1 MKEKLLN
8 NLGLKI
14 LSIFVAFF
22 VWLVVMNVSNPLTSE
37 SKEVPLETVNGQVL
51 TAANRAY
58 EINGKSTVTVNY
70 RVRTRDAYR
79 IKASDF
85 RAYVDL
91 AELYSVTGSVEVKVE
106 ILSNKELISEI
117 TTKPGVVRVQTEE
130 LQSKP
135 FELQTKTTGHAADGY
150 SDGKVELTPATVT
163 VEGPVSQVGMISYM
177 GVEIGVD
184 GASSDLTGAAK
195 PRFYDANGN
204 ELSDIGDRITV
215 DTEEISYRVAINK
228 VKSLPLDFEVTGTVA
243 PGYQYT
249 GVECSSRDV
258 KVTGLKTNL
267 ADVNKITI
275 PASELNINRAASD
288 VVVTVDLRDYLPEG
302 VELAESQN
310 PSVEIRLK
318 VEKLV
323 NRTIVLSDEDIEQK
337 NPSENY
343 HYRFIPEKME
353 VVVQGLSEDLESL
366 NGSDLG
372 ASVDLADLGPGIHSA
387 EVQFEPDAAFTIVS
401 SSEVQVDVVQS
412 ADVLEAGTSS
422 GSKPQESESEPS
434 EKETTETAIET
445 PAQSR
450 EEESSAG

>member
-22 VWLVVMNVSNPLTSE
+22 VWLVVMNVSNPLTSG

-135 FELQTKTTGHAADGY
+135 FELQTKITGHAAEGY
-150 SDGKVELTPATVT
+150 SDGKVELTPATIT

-177 GVEIGVD
+177 GVELNVD
-184 GASSDLTGAAK
+184 GAASDLTGTAK

-228 VKSLPLDFEVTGTVA
+228 VKNLPLDFEVTGTVA

-323 NRTIVLSDEDIEQK
+323 NRTIILMDEEIEQK
-337 NPSENY
+337 NPSEDY

-372 ASVDLADLGPGIHSA
+372 ASVNLADLGPGMHSA
-387 EVQFEPDAAFTIVS
+387 VVEFEPDAAFTIVS
-401 SSEVQVDVVQS
+401 SSELQIDVVQS

-422 GSKPQESESEPS
+422 SRPQESEPDSS
-434 EKETTETAIET
+434 EKETTEAETET
-445 PAQSR
+445 PAQIR

>member
-1 MKEKLLN
+1 M
-8 NLGLKI
+8 
-14 LSIFVAFF
+14 
-22 VWLVVMNVSNPLTSE
+22 
-37 SKEVPLETVNGQVL
+37 
-51 TAANRAY
+51 
-58 EINGKSTVTVNY
+58 
-70 RVRTRDAYR
+70 
-79 IKASDF
+79 
-85 RAYVDL
+85 
-91 AELYSVTGSVEVKVE
+91 
-106 ILSNKELISEI
+106 
-117 TTKPGVVRVQTEE
+117 
-130 LQSKP
+130 
-135 FELQTKTTGHAADGY
+135 
-150 SDGKVELTPATVT
+150 
-163 VEGPVSQVGMISYM
+163 
-177 GVEIGVD
+177 
-184 GASSDLTGAAK
+184 
-195 PRFYDANGN
+195 
-204 ELSDIGDRITV
+204 SDIGDRITV
-215 DTEEISYRVAINK
+215 DTGEISYRVAINK

-323 NRTIVLSDEDIEQK
+323 NRTIILMDEEIEQK
-337 NPSENY
+337 NPSEDY

-372 ASVDLADLGPGIHSA
+372 ASVNLADLGSGMHSA
-387 EVQFEPDAAFTIVS
+387 VVEFEPDAAFTIVS
-401 SSEVQVDVVQS
+401 SSELQIDVVQS

-422 GSKPQESESEPS
+422 SRPQESESDSS
-434 EKETTETAIET
+434 EKETTEAETET
-445 PAQSR
+445 PAQTR
-450 EEESSAG
+450 EESSAG

>member
-22 VWLVVMNVSNPLTSE
+22 VWLVVMNVSNPLTSG

-135 FELQTKTTGHAADGY
+135 FELQTKITGHAAEGY
-150 SDGKVELTPATVT
+150 SDGKVELTPATIT

-177 GVEIGVD
+177 GVELNVD
-184 GASSDLTGAAK
+184 GATSDLTGTAK

-228 VKSLPLDFEVTGTVA
+228 VKNLPLDFEVTGTVA

-323 NRTIVLSDEDIEQK
+323 NRTIILMDEEIEQK
-337 NPSENY
+337 NPSEDY

-372 ASVDLADLGPGIHSA
+372 ASVNLADLGPGMHSA
-387 EVQFEPDAAFTIVS
+387 VVEFEPDAAFTIVS
-401 SSEVQVDVVQS
+401 SSELQIDVVQS
-412 ADVLEAGTSS
+412 ADVLEAGISS
-422 GSKPQESESEPS
+422 SRPQESESDSS
-434 EKETTETAIET
+434 EKETTEAETET
-445 PAQSR
+445 PAQTR

>member
-22 VWLVVMNVSNPLTSE
+22 VWLVVMNVSNPLTSG

-70 RVRTRDAYR
+70 RVRTRDDYR

-135 FELQTKTTGHAADGY
+135 FELQTKITGHAAEGY
-150 SDGKVELTPATVT
+150 SDGKVELTPATIT

-177 GVEIGVD
+177 GVELNVD
-184 GASSDLTGAAK
+184 GAASDLTGTAK

-204 ELSDIGDRITV
+204 ELSDIGERITV
-215 DTEEISYRVAINK
+215 DTGEISYRVAINK

-323 NRTIVLSDEDIEQK
+323 NRTIILMDEEIEQK
-337 NPSENY
+337 NPSEDY

-372 ASVDLADLGPGIHSA
+372 ASVNLADLGPGMHSA
-387 EVQFEPDAAFTIVS
+387 VVEFEPDAAFTIVS
-401 SSEVQVDVVQS
+401 SSELQIDVVQS

-422 GSKPQESESEPS
+422 SRPQESESDSS
-434 EKETTETAIET
+434 EKETTEAETET
-445 PAQSR
+445 PAQTR

>member
-1 MKEKLLN
+1 MAGCYERIQSADIGKQGGTSGDGQRTGADSSKS
-8 NLGLKI
+8 GLRDQWK
-14 LSIFVAFF
+14 
-22 VWLVVMNVSNPLTSE
+22 
-37 SKEVPLETVNGQVL
+37 KYGNGQL
-51 TAANRAY
+51 
-58 EINGKSTVTVNY
+58 

-135 FELQTKTTGHAADGY
+135 FELQTKITGHAAEGY
-150 SDGKVELTPATVT
+150 SDGKVELTPATIT

-177 GVEIGVD
+177 GVELNVD
-184 GASSDLTGAAK
+184 GAASDLTGTAK

-228 VKSLPLDFEVTGTVA
+228 VKNLPLDFEVTGTVA

-288 VVVTVDLRDYLPEG
+288 VVVTVDLRDYLPR
-302 VELAESQN
+302 V
-310 PSVEIRLK
+310 
-318 VEKLV
+318 
-323 NRTIVLSDEDIEQK
+323 
-337 NPSENY
+337 
-343 HYRFIPEKME
+343 
-353 VVVQGLSEDLESL
+353 
-366 NGSDLG
+366 
-372 ASVDLADLGPGIHSA
+372 
-387 EVQFEPDAAFTIVS
+387 
-401 SSEVQVDVVQS
+401 
-412 ADVLEAGTSS
+412 
-422 GSKPQESESEPS
+422 
-434 EKETTETAIET
+434 
-445 PAQSR
+445 
-450 EEESSAG
+450 

>member
-22 VWLVVMNVSNPLTSE
+22 VWLVVMNVSNPLTSG

-135 FELQTKTTGHAADGY
+135 FELQTKITGHAAEGY
-150 SDGKVELTPATVT
+150 SDGKVELTPATIT

-177 GVEIGVD
+177 GVELNVD
-184 GASSDLTGAAK
+184 GATSDLTGTAK

-228 VKSLPLDFEVTGTVA
+228 VKNLPLDFEVTGTVA

-323 NRTIVLSDEDIEQK
+323 NRTIILMDEEIEQK
-337 NPSENY
+337 NPSEDY

-372 ASVDLADLGPGIHSA
+372 ASVNLADLGPGMHSA
-387 EVQFEPDAAFTIVS
+387 VVEFEPDAAFTIVS
-401 SSEVQVDVVQS
+401 SSELQIDVVQS

-422 GSKPQESESEPS
+422 SRPQESEPDSS
-434 EKETTETAIET
+434 EKETTEAETET
-445 PAQSR
+445 PAQTR

>member
-22 VWLVVMNVSNPLTSE
+22 VWLVVMNVSNPLTSG

-79 IKASDF
+79 IKSSDF

-135 FELQTKTTGHAADGY
+135 FELQTKITGHAAEGY
-150 SDGKVELTPATVT
+150 SDGKVELTPATIT

-177 GVEIGVD
+177 GVELNVD
-184 GASSDLTGAAK
+184 GAASDLTGTAK

-204 ELSDIGDRITV
+204 ELSDIGERITV
-215 DTEEISYRVAINK
+215 DTGEISYRVAINK

-323 NRTIVLSDEDIEQK
+323 NRTIILMDEEIEQK
-337 NPSENY
+337 NPSEDY

-372 ASVDLADLGPGIHSA
+372 ASVNLADLGPGMHSA
-387 EVQFEPDAAFTIVS
+387 VVEFEPDAAFTIVS
-401 SSEVQVDVVQS
+401 SSELQIDVVQS

-422 GSKPQESESEPS
+422 SRPQESESDSS
-434 EKETTETAIET
+434 EKETTEAETET
-445 PAQSR
+445 PAQTR

>member
-22 VWLVVMNVSNPLTSE
+22 VWLVVMNVSNPLTSG

-135 FELQTKTTGHAADGY
+135 FELQTKITGHAAEGY
-150 SDGKVELTPATVT
+150 SDGKVELTPATIT

-177 GVEIGVD
+177 GVELNVD
-184 GASSDLTGAAK
+184 GAASDLTGTAK

-215 DTEEISYRVAINK
+215 DIEEISYRVAINK
-228 VKSLPLDFEVTGTVA
+228 VKNLPLDFEVTGTVA

-323 NRTIVLSDEDIEQK
+323 NRTIILMDEEIEQK
-337 NPSENY
+337 NPSEDY

-372 ASVDLADLGPGIHSA
+372 ASVNLADLGPGMHSA
-387 EVQFEPDAAFTIVS
+387 VVEFEPDAAFTIVS
-401 SSEVQVDVVQS
+401 SSELQIDVVQS

-422 GSKPQESESEPS
+422 SRPQESESDSS
-434 EKETTETAIET
+434 EKETTEAETET
-445 PAQSR
+445 PAQTR

>member
-22 VWLVVMNVSNPLTSE
+22 VWLVVMNVSNPLTSG

-135 FELQTKTTGHAADGY
+135 FELQTKITGHAAEGY
-150 SDGKVELTPATVT
+150 SDGKVELTPATIT

-177 GVEIGVD
+177 GVELNVD
-184 GASSDLTGAAK
+184 GAASDLTGTAK

-228 VKSLPLDFEVTGTVA
+228 VKNLPLDFEVTGTVA

-323 NRTIVLSDEDIEQK
+323 NRTIILMDEEIEQK
-337 NPSENY
+337 NSSEDY
-343 HYRFIPEKME
+343 HYRFVPEKME

-372 ASVDLADLGPGIHSA
+372 ASVNLADLGPGMHSA
-387 EVQFEPDAAFTIVS
+387 VVEFEPDAAFTIVS
-401 SSEVQVDVVQS
+401 SSELQIDVVQS

-422 GSKPQESESEPS
+422 SRPQESEPDSS
-434 EKETTETAIET
+434 EKETTEAETET
-445 PAQSR
+445 PAQTR

>member
-22 VWLVVMNVSNPLTSE
+22 VWLVVMNVSNPLTSG

-135 FELQTKTTGHAADGY
+135 FELQTKITGHAAEGY
-150 SDGKVELTPATVT
+150 SDGKVELTPATIT

-177 GVEIGVD
+177 GVELNVD
-184 GASSDLTGAAK
+184 GAASDLTGTAK

-228 VKSLPLDFEVTGTVA
+228 VKNLPLDFEVTGTVA

-288 VVVTVDLRDYLPEG
+288 VVVAVDLRDYLPEG

-323 NRTIVLSDEDIEQK
+323 NRTIILMDEEIEQK
-337 NPSENY
+337 NPSEDY

-372 ASVDLADLGPGIHSA
+372 ASVNLADLGPGMHSA
-387 EVQFEPDAAFTIVS
+387 VVEFEPDAAFTIVS
-401 SSEVQVDVVQS
+401 SSELQIDVVQS
-412 ADVLEAGTSS
+412 VDVLEAGTSS
-422 GSKPQESESEPS
+422 SRPQESESDSS
-434 EKETTETAIET
+434 EKETTEAETET
-445 PAQSR
+445 PAQTR

>member
-22 VWLVVMNVSNPLTSE
+22 VWLVVMNVSNPLTSG

-135 FELQTKTTGHAADGY
+135 FELQTKITGHAAEGY
-150 SDGKVELTPATVT
+150 SDGKVELTPATIT

-177 GVEIGVD
+177 GVELNVD
-184 GASSDLTGAAK
+184 GAASDLTGTAK

-228 VKSLPLDFEVTGTVA
+228 VKNLPLDFEVTGTVA

-323 NRTIVLSDEDIEQK
+323 NRTIILMDEEIEQK
-337 NPSENY
+337 NPSEDY
-343 HYRFIPEKME
+343 HYRFVPEKME

-372 ASVDLADLGPGIHSA
+372 ASVNLADLGPGMHSA
-387 EVQFEPDAAFTIVS
+387 VVEFEPDAAFTIVS
-401 SSEVQVDVVQS
+401 SSELQIDVVQS

-422 GSKPQESESEPS
+422 SRPQESEPDSS
-434 EKETTETAIET
+434 EKETTEAETET
-445 PAQSR
+445 PAQTR

>member
-22 VWLVVMNVSNPLTSE
+22 VWLVVMNVSNPLTSG

-117 TTKPGVVRVQTEE
+117 TTKPGAVRVQTEE

-135 FELQTKTTGHAADGY
+135 FELQTKITGHAAEGY
-150 SDGKVELTPATVT
+150 SDGKVELTPATIT

-177 GVEIGVD
+177 GVELNVD
-184 GASSDLTGAAK
+184 GAASDLTGTAK

-228 VKSLPLDFEVTGTVA
+228 VKNLPLDFEVTGTVA

-323 NRTIVLSDEDIEQK
+323 NRTIILMDEEIEQK
-337 NPSENY
+337 NPSEDY

-372 ASVDLADLGPGIHSA
+372 ASVNLADLGPGMHSA
-387 EVQFEPDAAFTIVS
+387 VVEFEPDAAFTIVS
-401 SSEVQVDVVQS
+401 SSELQIDVVQS

-422 GSKPQESESEPS
+422 SRPQESESDSS
-434 EKETTETAIET
+434 EKETTEAETET
-445 PAQSR
+445 PAQTR

>member
-22 VWLVVMNVSNPLTSE
+22 VWLVVMNVSNPLTSG

-135 FELQTKTTGHAADGY
+135 FELQTKITGHAAEGY
-150 SDGKVELTPATVT
+150 SDGKVELTPATIT

-177 GVEIGVD
+177 GVELNVD
-184 GASSDLTGAAK
+184 GATSDLTGTAK

-215 DTEEISYRVAINK
+215 DTGEISYRVAINK

-323 NRTIVLSDEDIEQK
+323 NRTIILMDEEIEQK
-337 NPSENY
+337 NPSEDY

-372 ASVDLADLGPGIHSA
+372 ASVNLADLGPGMHSA
-387 EVQFEPDAAFTIVS
+387 VVEFEPDAAFTIVS
-401 SSEVQVDVVQS
+401 SSELQIDVVQS

-422 GSKPQESESEPS
+422 SRPQESEPDSS
-434 EKETTETAIET
+434 EKETTEAETET
-445 PAQSR
+445 PAQTR

>member
-22 VWLVVMNVSNPLTSE
+22 VWLVVMNVSNPLTSG

-135 FELQTKTTGHAADGY
+135 FELQTKITGHAAEGY
-150 SDGKVELTPATVT
+150 SDGKVELTPATIT

-177 GVEIGVD
+177 GVELNVD
-184 GASSDLTGAAK
+184 GAASDLTGTAK

-228 VKSLPLDFEVTGTVA
+228 VKNLPLDFEVTGTVA

-323 NRTIVLSDEDIEQK
+323 NRTIILMDEEIEQK
-337 NPSENY
+337 NPSEDY

-372 ASVDLADLGPGIHSA
+372 ASVNLADLGPGMHSA
-387 EVQFEPDAAFTIVS
+387 VVEFEPDAAFTIVS
-401 SSEVQVDVVQS
+401 SSELQIDVVQS

-422 GSKPQESESEPS
+422 SRPQESEPDSS
-434 EKETTETAIET
+434 EKETTEAETET
-445 PAQSR
+445 PAQTR

>member
-22 VWLVVMNVSNPLTSE
+22 VWLVVMNVSNPLTSG

-135 FELQTKTTGHAADGY
+135 FELQTKITGHAAEGY
-150 SDGKVELTPATVT
+150 SDGKVELTPATIT

-177 GVEIGVD
+177 GVELNVD
-184 GASSDLTGAAK
+184 GAASDLTGTAK

-228 VKSLPLDFEVTGTVA
+228 VKNLPLDFEVTGTVA

-323 NRTIVLSDEDIEQK
+323 NRTIILMDEEIEQK
-337 NPSENY
+337 NPSEDY

-372 ASVDLADLGPGIHSA
+372 ASVNLADLGPGMHSA
-387 EVQFEPDAAFTIVS
+387 VVEFEPDAAFTIVS
-401 SSEVQVDVVQS
+401 SSELQIDVVQS

-422 GSKPQESESEPS
+422 SRPQESESDSS
-434 EKETTETAIET
+434 EKETTEAET
-445 PAQSR
+445 EAPAQTR

>member
-22 VWLVVMNVSNPLTSE
+22 VWLVVMNVSNPLTSG

-135 FELQTKTTGHAADGY
+135 FELQTKITGHAAEGY
-150 SDGKVELTPATVT
+150 SDGKVELTPATIT

-177 GVEIGVD
+177 GVELNVD
-184 GASSDLTGAAK
+184 GAASDLTGTAK

-228 VKSLPLDFEVTGTVA
+228 VKNLPLDFEVIGTVA

-323 NRTIVLSDEDIEQK
+323 NRTIILMDEEIEQK
-337 NPSENY
+337 NPSEDY
-343 HYRFIPEKME
+343 HYRFVPEKME

-372 ASVDLADLGPGIHSA
+372 ASVNLADLGPGMHSA
-387 EVQFEPDAAFTIVS
+387 VVEFEPDAAFTIVS
-401 SSEVQVDVVQS
+401 SSELQIDVVQS

-422 GSKPQESESEPS
+422 SRPQESESDSS
-434 EKETTETAIET
+434 EKETTEAETET

>member
-22 VWLVVMNVSNPLTSE
+22 VWLVVMNVSNPLTSG

-135 FELQTKTTGHAADGY
+135 FELQTKITGHAAEGY
-150 SDGKVELTPATVT
+150 SDGKVELTPATIT

-177 GVEIGVD
+177 GVELNVD
-184 GASSDLTGAAK
+184 GATSDLTGTAK

-228 VKSLPLDFEVTGTVA
+228 VKNLPLDFEVTGTVA

-323 NRTIVLSDEDIEQK
+323 NRTIILMDEEIEQK
-337 NPSENY
+337 NPSEDY

-372 ASVDLADLGPGIHSA
+372 ASVNLADLGPGMHSA
-387 EVQFEPDAAFTIVS
+387 VVEFEPDAAFTIVS
-401 SSEVQVDVVQS
+401 SSELQIDVVQS

-422 GSKPQESESEPS
+422 SRPQESESDSS
-434 EKETTETAIET
+434 EKETTEAETET

>member
-22 VWLVVMNVSNPLTSE
+22 VWLVVMNVSNPLTSG

-135 FELQTKTTGHAADGY
+135 FELQTKITGHAAEGY
-150 SDGKVELTPATVT
+150 SDGKVELTPATIT

-177 GVEIGVD
+177 GVEINVD
-184 GASSDLTGAAK
+184 GAASDLTGTAK

-204 ELSDIGDRITV
+204 ELSDIGERITV
-215 DTEEISYRVAINK
+215 DTNEISYRVAINK
-228 VKSLPLDFEVTGTVA
+228 VKSLPLDFE
-243 PGYQYT
+243 
-249 GVECSSRDV
+249 DV

-323 NRTIVLSDEDIEQK
+323 NRTITLMDEEIEQK
-337 NPSENY
+337 NPSEDY

-372 ASVDLADLGPGIHSA
+372 ASVNLADLGPGMHSA
-387 EVQFEPDAAFTIVS
+387 VVEFEPDAAFTIVS
-401 SSEVQVDVVQS
+401 SSELQIDVVQS
-412 ADVLEAGTSS
+412 ADVLEAGASS
-422 GSKPQESESEPS
+422 SSRPQESESDSS
-434 EKETTETAIET
+434 EKETTEAET
-445 PAQSR
+445 EIPAQSR

>member
-22 VWLVVMNVSNPLTSE
+22 VWLVVMNVSNPLTSG

-79 IKASDF
+79 IKSSDF

-135 FELQTKTTGHAADGY
+135 FELQTKITGHAAEGY
-150 SDGKVELTPATVT
+150 SDGKVELTPATIT

-177 GVEIGVD
+177 GVELNVD
-184 GASSDLTGAAK
+184 GAASDLTGTAK

-204 ELSDIGDRITV
+204 ELSDIGERITV
-215 DTEEISYRVAINK
+215 DTGEISYRVAINK

-323 NRTIVLSDEDIEQK
+323 NRTIILMDEEIEQK
-337 NPSENY
+337 NPSEDY

-372 ASVDLADLGPGIHSA
+372 ASVNLADLGSGMHSA
-387 EVQFEPDAAFTIVS
+387 VVEFEPDAAFTIVS
-401 SSEVQVDVVQS
+401 SSELQIDVVQS

-422 GSKPQESESEPS
+422 SRPQESESDSS
-434 EKETTETAIET
+434 EKETTEAETET
-445 PAQSR
+445 PAQTR

>member
-22 VWLVVMNVSNPLTSE
+22 VWLVVMNVSNPLTSG

-135 FELQTKTTGHAADGY
+135 FELQTKITGHAAEGY
-150 SDGKVELTPATVT
+150 SDGKVELTPATIT

-177 GVEIGVD
+177 GVELNVD
-184 GASSDLTGAAK
+184 GAASDLTGTAK

-228 VKSLPLDFEVTGTVA
+228 VKNLPLDFEVTGTVA

-323 NRTIVLSDEDIEQK
+323 NRTIILMDEEIEQK
-337 NPSENY
+337 NPSEDY

-372 ASVDLADLGPGIHSA
+372 ASVNLADLGPGMHSA
-387 EVQFEPDAAFTIVS
+387 VVEFEPDAAFTIVS
-401 SSEVQVDVVQS
+401 SSELQIDVVQS
-412 ADVLEAGTSS
+412 VDVLEAGTSS
-422 GSKPQESESEPS
+422 SRPQESESDSS
-434 EKETTETAIET
+434 EKETTEAETET
-445 PAQSR
+445 PAQTR

>member
-22 VWLVVMNVSNPLTSE
+22 VWLVVMNVSNPLTSG

-135 FELQTKTTGHAADGY
+135 FELQTKITGHAAEGY
-150 SDGKVELTPATVT
+150 SDGKVELTPATIT

-177 GVEIGVD
+177 GVELNVD
-184 GASSDLTGAAK
+184 GAASDLTGTAK

-323 NRTIVLSDEDIEQK
+323 NRTIILMDEEIEQK
-337 NPSENY
+337 NPSEDY
-343 HYRFIPEKME
+343 HYRFVPEKME

-372 ASVDLADLGPGIHSA
+372 ASVNLADLGPGMHSA
-387 EVQFEPDAAFTIVS
+387 VVEFEPDAAFTIVS
-401 SSEVQVDVVQS
+401 SSELQIDVVQS

-422 GSKPQESESEPS
+422 SRPQESESDSS
-434 EKETTETAIET
+434 EKETTEAETET
-445 PAQSR
+445 PAQTR

>member
-22 VWLVVMNVSNPLTSE
+22 VWLVVMNVSNPLTSG

-135 FELQTKTTGHAADGY
+135 FELQTKITGHAAEGY
-150 SDGKVELTPATVT
+150 SDGKVELTPATIT

-177 GVEIGVD
+177 GVELNVD
-184 GASSDLTGAAK
+184 GAASDLTGTAK

-204 ELSDIGDRITV
+204 ELSDIGERITV
-215 DTEEISYRVAINK
+215 DTGEISYRVAINK

-323 NRTIVLSDEDIEQK
+323 NRTIILMDEEIEQK
-337 NPSENY
+337 NPSEDY

-372 ASVDLADLGPGIHSA
+372 ASVNLADLGPGMHSA
-387 EVQFEPDAAFTIVS
+387 VVEFEPDAAFTIVS
-401 SSEVQVDVVQS
+401 SSELQIDVVQS

-422 GSKPQESESEPS
+422 SRPQESESDSS
-434 EKETTETAIET
+434 EKETTEAETET
-445 PAQSR
+445 PAQTR

>member
-22 VWLVVMNVSNPLTSE
+22 VWLVVMNVSNPLTSG

-106 ILSNKELISEI
+106 ILSNKEISEI

-135 FELQTKTTGHAADGY
+135 FELQTKITGHAAEGY
-150 SDGKVELTPATVT
+150 SDGKVELTPATIT

-177 GVEIGVD
+177 GVELNVD
-184 GASSDLTGAAK
+184 GAASDLTGTAK

-215 DTEEISYRVAINK
+215 DTGEISYRVAINK

-323 NRTIVLSDEDIEQK
+323 NRTIILMDEEIEQK
-337 NPSENY
+337 NPSEDY

-372 ASVDLADLGPGIHSA
+372 ASVNLADLGSGMHSA
-387 EVQFEPDAAFTIVS
+387 VVEFEPDAAFTIVS
-401 SSEVQVDVVQS
+401 SSELQIDVVQS

-422 GSKPQESESEPS
+422 SRPQESESDSS
-434 EKETTETAIET
+434 EKETTEAETET
-445 PAQSR
+445 PAQTR
-450 EEESSAG
+450 EESSAG

>member
-22 VWLVVMNVSNPLTSE
+22 VWLVVMNVSNPLTSG

-135 FELQTKTTGHAADGY
+135 FELQTKITGHAAEGY
-150 SDGKVELTPATVT
+150 SDGKVELTPATIT

-177 GVEIGVD
+177 GVELNVD
-184 GASSDLTGAAK
+184 GAASDLTGTAK

-228 VKSLPLDFEVTGTVA
+228 VKNLPLDFEVTGTVA

-323 NRTIVLSDEDIEQK
+323 NRTIILMDEEIEQK
-337 NPSENY
+337 NPSEDY

-372 ASVDLADLGPGIHSA
+372 ASVNLADLGPGMHSA
-387 EVQFEPDAAFTIVS
+387 VVEFEPDAAFTIVS
-401 SSEVQVDVVQS
+401 SSELQIDVVQS

-422 GSKPQESESEPS
+422 SRPQESESDSS
-434 EKETTETAIET
+434 EKETTEAETET

-450 EEESSAG
+450 EEESSVG

>member
-22 VWLVVMNVSNPLTSE
+22 VWLVVMNVSNPLTSG

-135 FELQTKTTGHAADGY
+135 FELQPKITGHAAEGY
-150 SDGKVELTPATVT
+150 SDGKVELTPATIT

-177 GVEIGVD
+177 GVELNVD
-184 GASSDLTGAAK
+184 GAASDLTGTAK

-228 VKSLPLDFEVTGTVA
+228 VKNLPLDFEVTGTVA

-323 NRTIVLSDEDIEQK
+323 NRTIILMDEEIEQK
-337 NPSENY
+337 NPSEDY

-372 ASVDLADLGPGIHSA
+372 ASVNLADLGPGMHSA
-387 EVQFEPDAAFTIVS
+387 VVEFEPDAAFTIVS
-401 SSEVQVDVVQS
+401 SSELQIDVVQS

-422 GSKPQESESEPS
+422 SRPQESESDSS
-434 EKETTETAIET
+434 EKETTEAETET
-445 PAQSR
+445 PAQTR

>member
-22 VWLVVMNVSNPLTSE
+22 VWLVVMNVSNPLTSG

-135 FELQTKTTGHAADGY
+135 FELQTKITGHAAEGY
-150 SDGKVELTPATVT
+150 SDGKVELTPATIT

-177 GVEIGVD
+177 GVELNVD
-184 GASSDLTGAAK
+184 GATSDLTGTAK

-215 DTEEISYRVAINK
+215 DTGEISYRVAINK

-323 NRTIVLSDEDIEQK
+323 NRTIILMDEEIEQK
-337 NPSENY
+337 NPSEDY

-372 ASVDLADLGPGIHSA
+372 ASVNLADLGPGMHSA
-387 EVQFEPDAAFTIVS
+387 VVEFEPDAAFTIVS
-401 SSEVQVDVVQS
+401 SSELQIDVVQS

-422 GSKPQESESEPS
+422 SRPQESESDSS
-434 EKETTETAIET
+434 EKETTEAETET

>member
-22 VWLVVMNVSNPLTSE
+22 VWLVVMNVSNPLTSG

-135 FELQTKTTGHAADGY
+135 FELQTKITGHAAEGY
-150 SDGKVELTPATVT
+150 SDGKVELTPATIT

-177 GVEIGVD
+177 GVELNVD
-184 GASSDLTGAAK
+184 GAASDLTGTAK

-215 DTEEISYRVAINK
+215 DTGEISYRVAINK

-323 NRTIVLSDEDIEQK
+323 NRTIILMDEEIEQK
-337 NPSENY
+337 NPSEDY

-372 ASVDLADLGPGIHSA
+372 ASVNLADLGSGMHSA
-387 EVQFEPDAAFTIVS
+387 VVEFEPDAAFTIVS
-401 SSEVQVDVVQS
+401 SSELQIDVVQS

-422 GSKPQESESEPS
+422 SRPQESESDSS
-434 EKETTETAIET
+434 EKETTEAETET

-450 EEESSAG
+450 EEEGSAG

>member
-22 VWLVVMNVSNPLTSE
+22 VWLVVMNVSNPLTSG

-135 FELQTKTTGHAADGY
+135 FELQTKITGHAAEGY
-150 SDGKVELTPATVT
+150 SDGKVELTPATIT

-177 GVEIGVD
+177 GVELNVD
-184 GASSDLTGAAK
+184 GAASDLTGTAK

-228 VKSLPLDFEVTGTVA
+228 VKNLPLDFEVTGTVA

-323 NRTIVLSDEDIEQK
+323 NRTIILMDEEIEQK
-337 NPSENY
+337 NPSEDY
-343 HYRFIPEKME
+343 HYRFVPEKME

-372 ASVDLADLGPGIHSA
+372 ASVNLADLGPGMHSA
-387 EVQFEPDAAFTIVS
+387 VVEFEPDAAFTIVS
-401 SSEVQVDVVQS
+401 SSELQIDVVQS

-422 GSKPQESESEPS
+422 SRPQESESDSS
-434 EKETTETAIET
+434 EKETTEAETET
-445 PAQSR
+445 PAQTR

>member
-22 VWLVVMNVSNPLTSE
+22 VWLVVMNVSNPLTSG

-135 FELQTKTTGHAADGY
+135 FELQTKITGHAAEGY
-150 SDGKVELTPATVT
+150 SDGKVELTPATIT

-177 GVEIGVD
+177 GVELNVD
-184 GASSDLTGAAK
+184 GAASDLTGTAE

-204 ELSDIGDRITV
+204 ELSDIGERITV
-215 DTEEISYRVAINK
+215 DTGEISYRVAINK

-323 NRTIVLSDEDIEQK
+323 NRTIILMDEEIEQK
-337 NPSENY
+337 NPSEDY

-372 ASVDLADLGPGIHSA
+372 ASVNLADLGPGMHSA
-387 EVQFEPDAAFTIVS
+387 VVEFEPDAAFTIVS
-401 SSEVQVDVVQS
+401 SSELQIDVVQS

-422 GSKPQESESEPS
+422 SRPQESESDSS
-434 EKETTETAIET
+434 EKETTEAETET
-445 PAQSR
+445 PAQTR

>member
-22 VWLVVMNVSNPLTSE
+22 VWLVVMNVSNPLTSG

-135 FELQTKTTGHAADGY
+135 FELQTKITGHAADGY
-150 SDGKVELTPATVT
+150 SDGKVELTPATIT

-177 GVEIGVD
+177 GVELNVD
-184 GASSDLTGAAK
+184 GATSDLTGTAK

-215 DTEEISYRVAINK
+215 DTGEISYRVAINK

-323 NRTIVLSDEDIEQK
+323 NRTIILMDEEIEQK
-337 NPSENY
+337 NPSEDY
-343 HYRFIPEKME
+343 HYRFVPEKME

-372 ASVDLADLGPGIHSA
+372 ASVNLADLGPGMHSA
-387 EVQFEPDAAFTIVS
+387 VVEFEPDAAFTIVS
-401 SSEVQVDVVQS
+401 SSELQIDVVQS

-422 GSKPQESESEPS
+422 SRPQESESDSS
-434 EKETTETAIET
+434 EKETTEAET
-445 PAQSR
+445 ETSAQTR

>member
-22 VWLVVMNVSNPLTSE
+22 VWLVVMNVSNPLTSG

-135 FELQTKTTGHAADGY
+135 FELQTKITGHAAEGY
-150 SDGKVELTPATVT
+150 SDGKVELTPATIT

-177 GVEIGVD
+177 GVELNVD
-184 GASSDLTGAAK
+184 GAASDLTGTAK

-204 ELSDIGDRITV
+204 ELSDIGERITV
-215 DTEEISYRVAINK
+215 DTGEISYRVAINK

-302 VELAESQN
+302 VELVESQN

-323 NRTIVLSDEDIEQK
+323 NRTIILMDEEIEQK
-337 NPSENY
+337 NPSEDY

-372 ASVDLADLGPGIHSA
+372 ASVNLADLGPGMHSA
-387 EVQFEPDAAFTIVS
+387 VVEFEPDAAFTIVS
-401 SSEVQVDVVQS
+401 SSELQIDVVQS

-422 GSKPQESESEPS
+422 SRPQESESDSS
-434 EKETTETAIET
+434 EKETTEAETET
-445 PAQSR
+445 PAQTR

>member
-22 VWLVVMNVSNPLTSE
+22 VWLVVMNVSNPLTSG

-135 FELQTKTTGHAADGY
+135 FELQTKITGHAAEGY
-150 SDGKVELTPATVT
+150 SDGKVELTPATIT

-177 GVEIGVD
+177 GVELNVD
-184 GASSDLTGAAK
+184 GAASDLTGTAK

-215 DTEEISYRVAINK
+215 DTGEISYRVAINK

-323 NRTIVLSDEDIEQK
+323 NRTIILMDEEIEQK
-337 NPSENY
+337 NPSEDY

-372 ASVDLADLGPGIHSA
+372 ASVNLADLGSGMHSA
-387 EVQFEPDAAFTIVS
+387 VVEFEPDAAFTIVS
-401 SSEVQVDVVQS
+401 SSELQIDVVQS

-422 GSKPQESESEPS
+422 SRPQESEADSS
-434 EKETTETAIET
+434 EKETTEAETET

>member
-22 VWLVVMNVSNPLTSE
+22 VWLVVMNVSNPLTSG

-135 FELQTKTTGHAADGY
+135 FELQTKITGHAAEGY
-150 SDGKVELTPATVT
+150 SDGKVELTPATIT

-177 GVEIGVD
+177 GVEINVD
-184 GASSDLTGAAK
+184 GAASDLTGTAK

-204 ELSDIGDRITV
+204 ELSDIGERITV
-215 DTEEISYRVAINK
+215 DTNEISYRVAINK

-323 NRTIVLSDEDIEQK
+323 NRTITLMDEEIEQK
-337 NPSENY
+337 NPSEDY

-372 ASVDLADLGPGIHSA
+372 ASVNLADLGPGMHSA
-387 EVQFEPDAAFTIVS
+387 VVEFEPDAAFTIVS
-401 SSEVQVDVVQS
+401 SSELQIDVVQS

-422 GSKPQESESEPS
+422 SRPQESESDSS
-434 EKETTETAIET
+434 EKETTEAET
-445 PAQSR
+445 EIPAQSR

>member
-22 VWLVVMNVSNPLTSE
+22 VWLVVMNVSNPLTSG

-135 FELQTKTTGHAADGY
+135 FELQTKITGHAAEGY
-150 SDGKVELTPATVT
+150 SDGKVELTPATIT

-177 GVEIGVD
+177 GVELNVD
-184 GASSDLTGAAK
+184 GAASDLTGTAK

-215 DTEEISYRVAINK
+215 DTGEISYRVAINK

-323 NRTIVLSDEDIEQK
+323 NRTIILMDEEIEQK
-337 NPSENY
+337 NPSEDY

-372 ASVDLADLGPGIHSA
+372 ASVNLADLGPGMHSA
-387 EVQFEPDAAFTIVS
+387 VVEFEPDAAFTIVS
-401 SSEVQVDVVQS
+401 SSELQIDVVQS

-422 GSKPQESESEPS
+422 SRPQESESDSS
-434 EKETTETAIET
+434 EKETTEAETET